1 MNKFIHR
8 QNLALFR
15 RRLDDPG
22 LSDAQREAILRLLSE
37 EQVNGHQT
45 TSSVEDHGAS
55 TLIRANDS
63 SSFLTSSRRHCA
75 SEHEA

>member
-8 QNLALFR
+8 ENLALFR

-37 EQVNGHQT
+37 EHVKGRPLR
-45 TSSVEDHGAS
+45 SSVHRIARTHGPS
-55 TLIRANDS
+55 MN
-63 SSFLTSSRRHCA
+63 
-75 SEHEA
+75 

>member
-22 LSDAQREAILRLLSE
+22 LSDAQRKAILRLLSE
-37 EQVNGHQT
+37 AQVNGHQT
-45 TSSVEDHGAS
+45 IGGGSRPVDV
-55 TLIRANDS
+55 DS
-63 SSFLTSSRRHCA
+63 RK
-75 SEHEA
+75 

>member
-8 QNLALFR
+8 ENVALFR

-37 EQVNGHQT
+37 ERQGPP
-45 TSSVEDHGAS
+45 DHVIDGG
-55 TLIRANDS
+55 
-63 SSFLTSSRRHCA
+63 SRPVDVVSRK
-75 SEHEA
+75 

>member
-8 QNLALFR
+8 ENVALFR

-37 EQVNGHQT
+37 EHVKGHQT
-45 TSSVEDHGAS
+45 TSSMEDHGPS
-55 TLIRANDS
+55 MLFRANSAS
-63 SSFLTSSRRHCA
+63 SSSTSYRRHCA